1 MFNHQ
6 KMRNAAFTLRDK
18 KNPTRVEL
26 ALIDVKTAFGQLQR
40 DRHRADYDLGWNPV
54 ETDVAEAIALA
65 ADTFV
70 KWRSIRSDAWHAS
83 ICFRCSERRQ
93 KSCDSAQSHELGFDS
108 RAPLNATLNAL
119 QLHRHSPGL

>member
-54 ETDVAEAIALA
+54 RTGVAQAIAFA
-65 ADTFV
+65 A
-70 KWRSIRSDAWHAS
+70 
-83 ICFRCSERRQ
+83 
-93 KSCDSAQSHELGFDS
+93 
-108 RAPLNATLNAL
+108 
-119 QLHRHSPGL
+119 